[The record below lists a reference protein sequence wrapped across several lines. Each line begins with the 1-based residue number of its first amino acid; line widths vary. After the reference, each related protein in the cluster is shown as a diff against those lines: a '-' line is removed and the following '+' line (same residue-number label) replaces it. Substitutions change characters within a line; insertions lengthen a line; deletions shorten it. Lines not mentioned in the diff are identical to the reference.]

1 MIEDVACV
9 ILAGGKSSR
18 MGEDKALLPFGGFD
32 TLTEFQLSKFKP
44 YFKDIYISTK
54 SKDKFNFDANFI
66 EDDPSYK
73 ESAPLV
79 AIKSILDQIDQ
90 EFAFILGVDL
100 PFFRYEEFKKLYKG
114 LEETKSTIIAKSQY
128 GLEPLSSIYHK
139 SIISILEELI
149 EQKRFAFANLFE
161 RITIKE
167 ICFEQQ
173 DCFINLNDKDIYYKY
188 YKGEEH
194 D

>member
-1 MIEDVACV
+1 VIEDVACV

-54 SKDKFNFDANFI
+54 SKAKFNFDANFI

-100 PFFRYEEFKKLYKG
+100 PFFRYEEFKKLYKD

-139 SIISILEELI
+139 SITSILEKLI

-167 ICFEQQ
+167 IYFEQQ